1 MKQLYLTFLIL
12 TAILSAPFR
21 ATAYDFE
28 VDGMYFNIVSLTEK
42 TCELTQGEV
51 KYSGDIKIP
60 ESVTYNNRILKVIRI
75 TKYTFYESNNLSTVT
90 IPNSITEI
98 GELAFSGC
106 SHLSAVS
113 LPNSITRI
121 DKRAFHGCVNLSAIT
136 IPNSVTSIG
145 DYAFSYC
152 KLLPEVTI
160 PNSVTSIGVGAF
172 ECCDNLT
179 AVIIPNSIT
188 SISGGIFFD
197 CKRLSEVTIPNS
209 VTSIGESAFAYCE
222 RLSEVNIPNYVTSI
236 GNSAFAHC
244 KSLPEVTI
252 PNYVTSIGERAFE
265 ECSSLTTV
273 TIPNS
278 VTSIGGHAF
287 LGCTNLMTLIIEP
300 SIEPLFFMFEFYMS
314 YDNYFYETFKDSQII
329 HLTIGRDLVLSR
341 DNNFNLLTVGL
352 NKISNLTILDNI
364 GKIDFLFSDKDFLP
378 ETLSELTIGENNTD
392 YPASLSSYTS
402 LKTMILKDKTPQRC
416 PEFTNLQFEN
426 IKVYV
431 PEGSLSSYQNADGW
445 KNFWNLSDSDESGI
459 NEIIS
464 DAIKTE
470 VARYDLQGRQVSA
483 DYRGLIIVC
492 YSDGSV
498 EKVINQ

>member
-51 KYSGDIKIP
+51 KYSGDVIIP
-60 ESVTYNNRILKVIRI
+60 DSVTFNNRILKVIRI
-75 TKYTFYESNNLSTVT
+75 KNGAFLECDNLYTVIIPNSVTEIGDLAFEFCTHLSKTT
-90 IPNSITEI
+90 IPNSVTKI
-98 GELAFSGC
+98 GSHAFSEC
-106 SHLSAVS
+106 RSLSTVS
-113 LPNSITRI
+113 
-121 DKRAFHGCVNLSAIT
+121 

-145 DYAFSYC
+145 YSAFSGC
-152 KLLPEVTI
+152 ISLTATTLPNSITKIDDNLFYKCSSLIAITIPRSVTNIGYQAFLGCSSLTEISI
-160 PNSVTSIGVGAF
+160 PNSVTSIEDYAF
-172 ECCDNLT
+172 
-179 AVIIPNSIT
+179 S
-188 SISGGIFFD
+188 
-197 CKRLSEVTIPNS
+197 
-209 VTSIGESAFAYCE
+209 
-222 RLSEVNIPNYVTSI
+222 
-236 GNSAFAHC
+236 
-244 KSLPEVTI
+244 
-252 PNYVTSIGERAFE
+252 
-265 ECSSLTTV
+265 
-273 TIPNS
+273 
-278 VTSIGGHAF
+278 
-287 LGCTNLMTLIIEP
+287 GCTNLTTLIIES
-300 SIEPLFFMFEFYMS
+300 SIEPLTFFRGTGYNSFLH
-314 YDNYFYETFKDSQII
+314 TQII
-329 HLTIGRDLVLSR
+329 NLTIGRDLILSR
-341 DNNFNLLTVGL
+341 DSNFNLLSVGL

-392 YPASLSSYTS
+392 YPSNLSSYKS
-402 LKTMILKDKTPQRC
+402 LKTITLKDRTPQRC

-431 PEGSLSSYQNADGW
+431 PEGALSSYQNADGW
-445 KNFWNLSDSDESGI
+445 KNFWHLSDSDESGI